1 MWRHCELPIQWFVNT
16 KILTSHSV
24 HYSSA
29 FLDVL
34 ELYRVDNGN
43 KSKVP
48 LLRSGIAWDS
58 DKNMKFKNPDAPN
71 GLQDAFK
78 GFQKPKAWKR
88 HIYELDKE
96 EPSNNGLQNEDLIVW
111 MRTAALPTFRKL
123 YRRIDHTVS
132 GYNNGLL
139 HGNYELHVQYCK

>member
-1 MWRHCELPIQWFVNT
+1 MTLRSLNYLPALVDT
-16 KILTSHSV
+16 
-24 HYSSA
+24 
-29 FLDVL
+29 L
-34 ELYRVDNGN
+34 ELYRVDNG
-43 KSKVP
+43 KEKKVP

-71 GLQDAFK
+71 GLKDAFN

-88 HIYELDKE
+88 PIYELDTE
-96 EPSNNGLQNEDLIVW
+96 DPSNNGLQNEDLIVW

-132 GYNNGLL
+132 GYNNGLI
-139 HGNYELHVQYCK
+139 HGNYELHVNYCK